1 MVVRE
6 SRAQACIRPHET
18 ADRIESPN
26 PLSPKGLGV
35 RGRGRFR
42 NSLTTNDLP
51 FKKTLKKTLT
61 LRPYRVILLE
71 VSERKQPKIRKQVKW
86 NTGERIHKTKKGKG
100 SYDRKTDKPKEN
112 N

>member
-42 NSLTTNDLP
+42 KPLSINDLP

-71 VSERKQPKIRKQVKW
+71 VSERKQPKVRRQVKW
-86 NTGERIHKTKKGKG
+86 NTGTRVHKTKKGKG
-100 SYDRKTDKPKEN
+100 SYDRKEDQSKKDN
-112 N
+112 